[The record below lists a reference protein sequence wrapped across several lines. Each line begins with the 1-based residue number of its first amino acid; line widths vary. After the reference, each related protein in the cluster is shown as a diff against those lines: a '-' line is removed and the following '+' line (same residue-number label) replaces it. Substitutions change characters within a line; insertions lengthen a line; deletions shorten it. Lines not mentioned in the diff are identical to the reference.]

1 MKIYFTHLN
10 QTHVKTML
18 NGVLKTCKTKT
29 NTFTL
34 IFSLDGNFRIN
45 ETSKN
50 IQRINYIDEPLER
63 MVIDDFN
70 IIIDKS
76 KITYKDNI
84 SQIPYDSSLKK
95 MTEIEYILRDNANVS
110 FIIIYTSTGVIQQY
124 YFNYNG
130 ENPNDPLFKE
140 DINTFFSDL

>member
-10 QTHVKTML
+10 QSQVKTML
-18 NGVLKTCKTKT
+18 NGILKTCKTK
-29 NTFTL
+29 NNNLTL
-34 IFSLDGNFRIN
+34 VFSLDGNFRIN
-45 ETSKN
+45 ETTKN
-50 IQRINYIDEPLER
+50 VQRIYYMDEPLER

-70 IIIDKS
+70 VIIDKS
-76 KITYKDNI
+76 KIVYKDYV
-84 SQIPYDSSLKK
+84 SQIPYESFLKK
-95 MTEIEYILRDNANVS
+95 MSETEYILRDNANVS
-110 FIIIYTSTGVIQQY
+110 FTIIYTSTGGIQQY